1 MIFFYSICL
10 TTSVLYHQKK
20 TPEKNW
26 ACTQKTGIP
35 VFTGTMS
42 SIIATLVLNR
52 INEINHI
59 LETAIFQCDLQLL
72 PPTFWFNSPRMSMIA
87 VYFTSN
93 GKMSTGQTANSTST
107 TWRHASMAF
116 CFARNISLT
125 RLRSTECF
133 SSTRS
138 SYEIKIVY
146 FQNFIGRQ
154 FTSSE
159 INLSPIISPFQNYF
173 GDFLR
178 HSCSSSEFTS
188 DMGIF
193 TICF

>member
-1 MIFFYSICL
+1 MN
-10 TTSVLYHQKK
+10 K
-20 TPEKNW
+20 
-26 ACTQKTGIP
+26 
-35 VFTGTMS
+35 
-42 SIIATLVLNR
+42 R
-52 INEINHI
+52 NHI

-107 TWRHASMAF
+107 TWRHASMAL

-138 SYEIKIVY
+138 SYKIKIVY

-154 FTSSE
+154 FISSE
-159 INLSPIISPFQNYF
+159 INLSPIISPISFSTTFMFFIWVYVWY
-173 GDFLR
+173 GDFYNLLLES
-178 HSCSSSEFTS
+178 HFQITL
-188 DMGIF
+188 M
-193 TICF
+193 